1 MRHERSHLHERAM
14 AKTRSIS
21 NQGQSSLCSK
31 IYEFAGNF
39 VEEVEPELKELET
52 ESGNEGASHW
62 SILGWAGLCTCVV
75 VLTCVI
81 GYFKKSIE

>member
-1 MRHERSHLHERAM
+1 MSCLG
-14 AKTRSIS
+14 IS
-21 NQGQSSLCSK
+21 FFVSEVGGTSKMLSASSGTFME
-31 IYEFAGNF
+31 IYEFSGNF
-39 VEEVEPELKELET
+39 VEEEQPELKELDT
-52 ESGNEGASHW
+52 ESGNKGASHW